1 MEGCF
6 SMINTV
12 KEFKVWRA
20 HFCCSP
26 KGKSAID
33 GMKKL
38 RQGDNEF
45 PYGNLESSVLST
57 CFLAAKYLPKK
68 DQMDSR
74 RRIGGLQLPVSA
86 IKAGSKRKPQNVGRN
101 SLILHL
107 STFLKF
113 YTSDESTFDWVGKKT
128 PDFGEDHPD
137 LVAKFVNAVYSD
149 ENIPAEGVGRFARKS
164 QKDGIR
170 LAHWKL
176 QD

>member
-1 MEGCF
+1 
-6 SMINTV
+6 MIKTV

-20 HFCCSP
+20 HFCYSP
-26 KGKSAID
+26 KGKLAIER
-33 GMKKL
+33 MKKL

-57 CFLAAKYLPKK
+57 CFLAAKYLPQK
-68 DQMDSR
+68 DRMDSR

-86 IKAGSKRKPQNVGRN
+86 LKRSSKRKPQNVERN

-113 YTSDESTFDWVGKKT
+113 YTADESTFDWVGKKI
-128 PDFGEDHPD
+128 PKFGEGHPE
-137 LVAKFVNAVYSD
+137 LVARFVNAVYSD
-149 ENIPAEGVGRFARKS
+149 EKIIAEGVERFARRS
-164 QKDGIR
+164 QKGGIR

>member
-1 MEGCF
+1 
-6 SMINTV
+6 MIKTV

-20 HFCCSP
+20 HFCYSP
-26 KGKSAID
+26 NGKSAID

-45 PYGNLESSVLST
+45 PYANLESSVFST
-57 CFLAAKYLPKK
+57 CFLAAKYLPKR
-68 DQMDSR
+68 DRMDSR

-86 IKAGSKRKPQNVGRN
+86 IKGNPKRKPQNIGRN
-101 SLILHL
+101 SLILYL
-107 STFLKF
+107 LTFFKF
-113 YTSDESTFDWVGKKT
+113 YTSDESTFDWVGKKI
-128 PDFGEDHPD
+128 PSFGESHPD

-149 ENIPAEGVGRFARKS
+149 ENIPADGVERFSRKS

>member
-1 MEGCF
+1 
-6 SMINTV
+6 MIKTV

-20 HFCCSP
+20 HFFYSS

-57 CFLAAKYLPKK
+57 CFLAEKYLPAK
-68 DQMDSR
+68 DQMDTR
-74 RRIGGLQLPVSA
+74 RRIGGLQLPFSA
-86 IKAGSKRKPQNVGRN
+86 IKRNSKRKPQNVGRN
-101 SLILHL
+101 SLILHV
-107 STFLKF
+107 STFFKF
-113 YTSDESTFDWVGKKT
+113 YTSNESTFDWVGKKI

-137 LVAKFVNAVYSD
+137 LVAKFINAVYSN
-149 ENIPAEGVGRFARKS
+149 ENILASGVERFSRKS
-164 QKDGIR
+164 RKVGIR

>member
-1 MEGCF
+1 
-6 SMINTV
+6 MIKTV

-20 HFCCSP
+20 HFCYSP
-26 KGKSAID
+26 IGKSAIER
-33 GMKKL
+33 MKKL

-57 CFLAAKYLPKK
+57 CFLAAKYLPQK

-86 IKAGSKRKPQNVGRN
+86 LKGSSKRKPQNVGRN

-113 YTSDESTFDWVGKKT
+113 YTADESTFDWVGKKI
-128 PDFGEDHPD
+128 PKFGEGHPE
-137 LVAKFVNAVYSD
+137 LVASFVNAVYSD
-149 ENIPAEGVGRFARKS
+149 EKIIAEGVERFARKS
-164 QKDGIR
+164 QKEGIR

>member
-1 MEGCF
+1 
-6 SMINTV
+6 MINTV

-20 HFCCSP
+20 HFCYSP
-26 KGKSAID
+26 KGKSAMER
-33 GMKKL
+33 MKKL

-57 CFLAAKYLPKK
+57 CFLAAKYLPEK

-74 RRIGGLQLPVSA
+74 RRIGGLQLPVSS
-86 IKAGSKRKPQNVGRN
+86 SKRKPQKVGRN

-113 YTSDESTFDWVGKKT
+113 YTADESTFDWVGKKI
-128 PDFGEDHPD
+128 PNFGEGHPEI
-137 LVAKFVNAVYSD
+137 VARFVSAVYRD
-149 ENIPAEGVGRFARKS
+149 EKIIAEGVERFARKS
-164 QKDGIR
+164 QKEGIR

>member
-1 MEGCF
+1 
-6 SMINTV
+6 MIKTV
-12 KEFKVWRA
+12 NEFKLWRS
-20 HFCCSP
+20 HFCYSP

-33 GMKKL
+33 GIKKL

-45 PYGNLESSVLST
+45 PYANLESSVLST

-74 RRIGGLQLPVSA
+74 RRIGGLQFPISA
-86 IKAGSKRKPQNVGRN
+86 IKGDSKRKPQNIGRN
-101 SLILHL
+101 SLISHL
-107 STFLKF
+107 LTFLKF
-113 YTSDESTFDWVGKKT
+113 YTSDESTFDWVGEKI
-128 PDFGEDHPD
+128 PDFGENHPD
-137 LVAKFVNAVYSD
+137 LVAKFVNAVYID
-149 ENIPAEGVGRFARKS
+149 GNIPAYGVERFSRKS

>member
-1 MEGCF
+1 
-6 SMINTV
+6 MIKMV

-20 HFCCSP
+20 HFCYSP

-45 PYGNLESSVLST
+45 PYANLESSVLST
-57 CFLAAKYLPKK
+57 CFLAAKYLPEK
-68 DQMDSR
+68 DQLDSR

-86 IKAGSKRKPQNVGRN
+86 IKGKSKRKPQNVGRN

-113 YTSDESTFDWVGKKT
+113 YTADESTFDWVGKKI

-149 ENIPAEGVGRFARKS
+149 EKIPADGVERFSRKS

>member
-1 MEGCF
+1 
-6 SMINTV
+6 MIKTV

-20 HFCCSP
+20 HFCYSP

-33 GMKKL
+33 GMKKV

-45 PYGNLESSVLST
+45 PYANLESSVLST

-86 IKAGSKRKPQNVGRN
+86 IKGNSKHKPKNVGRN

-113 YTSDESTFDWVGKKT
+113 YTSDESAFDWVGKKI

-137 LVAKFVNAVYSD
+137 LVSKFINAVYSD
-149 ENIPAEGVGRFARKS
+149 ENIPAVGVDKFSLKS
-164 QKDGIR
+164 QKEGIR

>member
-1 MEGCF
+1 
-6 SMINTV
+6 MIKRV

-20 HFCCSP
+20 YFCYSP

-45 PYGNLESSVLST
+45 PYANLESSVLST
-57 CFLAAKYLPKK
+57 CFLAAKYLPEK

-74 RRIGGLQLPVSA
+74 RRIGGLQFPVSA
-86 IKAGSKRKPQNVGRN
+86 IKVDSKRKPQNVGKN

-113 YTSDESTFDWVGKKT
+113 YTSDESTFDWVGKKI

-137 LVAKFVNAVYSD
+137 LVAKFINAVYSD
-149 ENIPAEGVGRFARKS
+149 ENIPAGGVERFSRKS